1 MQELVIDFGSPVESG
16 DKGNDRRRRE
26 EYKKKKKRKKNMYNQ
41 STTLAKRRWLQYLST
56 FSALW
61 IFVFLPPFGITLT
74 DDIVS
79 MYTRDNT
86 KKEGVGGDGG
96 GYI

>member
-16 DKGNDRRRRE
+16 DKGNDRRR
-26 EYKKKKKRKKNMYNQ
+26 EYKKKKENIYNQ

-86 KKEGVGGDGG
+86 KKEGVAGDGG

>member
-1 MQELVIDFGSPVESG
+1 LGARLRAETRATTDDERG
-16 DKGNDRRRRE
+16 K
-26 EYKKKKKRKKNMYNQ
+26 YKKKRKNMYNQ

-56 FSALW
+56 FSAFW

-86 KKEGVGGDGG
+86 KKEGVGGDRG